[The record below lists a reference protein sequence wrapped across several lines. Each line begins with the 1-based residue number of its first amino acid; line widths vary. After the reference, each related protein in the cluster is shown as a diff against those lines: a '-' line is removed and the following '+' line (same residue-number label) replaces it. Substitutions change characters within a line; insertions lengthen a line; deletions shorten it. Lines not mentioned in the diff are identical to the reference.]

1 MESLKYVL
9 SVHVLSVYVLRE
21 KVCQSLIYSKSSIK
35 IFVLIFDFFDL
46 FKEDFTP
53 KCNAYGVKA
62 QAVHGQILVSLLDL
76 ILGLIQTPWGC
87 LLSSPPREPASGSIT
102 VNNLQ
107 IPNLWI
113 QHRAG
118 AEARFP
124 SDCFKLI
131 TIHNRANGDAPFLSD
146 PGISQ

>member
-87 LLSSPPREPASGSIT
+87 LLRSIHTVTRAESQPGCTRVVILAINTWKCFHICQQITANPSTAFNSPHNPA
-102 VNNLQ
+102 V
-107 IPNLWI
+107 
-113 QHRAG
+113 
-118 AEARFP
+118 
-124 SDCFKLI
+124 K
-131 TIHNRANGDAPFLSD
+131 
-146 PGISQ
+146 